1 MARKQEE
8 LPNTRRADEAP
19 PPKSIKALD
28 DACTNLEKAK
38 GKVLK
43 AGQDVVAAKK
53 AIDELLHENGITSYV
68 YEDLKGTEKKVFISQ
83 AIKTKK
89 IKKEKAD
96 DGGDE

>member
-1 MARKQEE
+1 MAKKQEE
-8 LPNTRRADEAP
+8 LPNTRRADEPP
-19 PPKSIKALD
+19 PPKSIKELD
-28 DACTNLEKAK
+28 DACTTLEKAK

-53 AIDELLHENGITSYV
+53 AIDELLIEHGITSYV
-68 YEDLKGTEKKVFISQ
+68 YEDLKGTEKKVFIAQ
-83 AIKTKK
+83 AIKTTK